1 MNKLSET
8 PGKPGVVQDLECLKP
23 SNSGC
28 VPESYLR
35 IQYGPDFMTPLPPAE
50 RRFRVHRIDF

>member
-23 SNSGC
+23 SNSGLKED
-28 VPESYLR
+28 VRDDEV
-35 IQYGPDFMTPLPPAE
+35 G
-50 RRFRVHRIDF
+50 